1 MPLQNSPSARHAR
14 FHLFFLAFVWLLLYG
29 SYTLFNPP
37 LLDDADSVHSEVAR
51 EMIVRHD
58 WVTLYANGIRYLEKA
73 PLMYWSMAASF
84 KIFGVHDWAAR
95 LPLALTMLGLLL
107 AVYSFGRRAYASSWA
122 GFYAALILA
131 TSFGCF
137 IFTRIIIPDAGVCLW
152 ITLSLFCFWLTE
164 QQERPSRLFC
174 WGFALCSA
182 LNVLTKGLIGIVFPI
197 GIILIYLLLTR
208 QLGRIRQLH
217 LFSSALV
224 FLLIAAPWHILAG
237 LANPTEGHPVGLLPT
252 QGNVRGWFW
261 FYFVNEHILR
271 YLNLRVPRDY
281 DTVPLLLFWGLLF
294 IWLMPWSAFAFKA
307 LGTVPW
313 RNTFRRLPLSSPQKT
328 QLFFALWATVVMLF
342 FSFSTR
348 QEYYVLPA
356 LPALALLIGGWLVQ
370 EPLSEAATRAGRRIA
385 TVVLV
390 CGLLGAVTAAGFAL
404 LTHTPAPNTDLS
416 SLLTDHPSDYALSF
430 GHFLDLD
437 MQAMGVFRIPLII
450 TALALFVGT
459 LGNWLYRRN
468 GKPNAGNFFL
478 CGMMIAFLVAAHM
491 ALVTFSPVLSSRILA
506 DAIAPEVQPQD
517 LVVING
523 EYESGSTLG
532 FYLQRQVHILNGRSS
547 NLWYG
552 SFFTDAPAIFE
563 TNASIAKTW
572 AGPQRIFLWTE
583 PDNIPALPG
592 NIYVLAKSGG
602 KEIISNEPNHMGAT
616 F

>member
-1 MPLQNSPSARHAR
+1 ML
-14 FHLFFLAFVWLLLYG
+14 
-29 SYTLFNPP
+29 T
-37 LLDDADSVHSEVAR
+37 
-51 EMIVRHD
+51 RHD

-73 PLMYWSMAASF
+73 PLLYWSIATSF
-84 KIFGVHDWAAR
+84 RLFGVHDWAAR

-122 GFYAALILA
+122 GFYAALVLA

-137 IFTRIIIPDAGVCLW
+137 IFTRIIIPDVGVCLW
-152 ITLSLFCFWLTE
+152 ITLSLLCFWLTE
-164 QQERPSRLFC
+164 QQPQPSRLLC
-174 WGFALCSA
+174 WGFAFFCA
-182 LNVLTKGLIGIVFPI
+182 LNVLTKGLIGVVFPI
-197 GIILIYLLLTR
+197 GILFVYLLLTR
-208 QLGRIRQLH
+208 NLARIRQLH
-217 LFSSALV
+217 LLSSLLV

-281 DTVPLLLFWGLLF
+281 GTVPLWLFWGLLLL
-294 IWLMPWSAFAFKA
+294 WLVPWSAFSFKA
-307 LGTVPW
+307 LGAVPW
-313 RNTFRRLPLSSPQKT
+313 RKALQRAPLQPSQKT
-328 QLFFALWATVVMLF
+328 QLFFALWAGAVMLF

-356 LPALALLIGGWLVQ
+356 LPALALLIGGWLAQ
-370 EPLSEAATRAGRRIA
+370 EAETEATTRAGRRIA
-385 TVVLV
+385 TVLLA
-390 CGLLGAVTAAGFAL
+390 CGLLGAAAATAFVL
-404 LTHTPAPNTDLS
+404 LTHTPQPNTDLA

-437 MQAMGVFRIPLII
+437 MRAMGVFRIPLLL
-450 TALALFVGT
+450 TALALSIGT
-459 LGNWLYRRN
+459 LGNWFCRRRN
-468 GKPNAGNFFL
+468 QSRAGNFFL
-478 CGMMIAFLVAAHM
+478 CGMMTTFLIAAHM
-491 ALVTFSPVLSSRILA
+491 ALVTFSPVLSSKILV

-532 FYLQRQVHILNGRSS
+532 FYLERQVHILNGRSS

-552 SFFTDAPAIFE
+552 SFFNDAPPIFE
-563 TNASIAKTW
+563 TDASIAVKW
-572 AGPQRIFLWTE
+572 ASPQRIFMWTE
-583 PDNIPALPG
+583 PDNIPPLQG
-592 NIYVLAKSGG
+592 RFFLLARSGG
-602 KEIISNEPNHMGAT
+602 KEIISNQPDRIGAA